1 MSKKWTKEEKKSQ
14 MKREAFLSILM
25 YLGFFLW
32 WYFTGYG
39 LEESRLLNSGSEK
52 IYIMGLPLW
61 FFLSCIVGYI
71 LFCIAS
77 ILAVRCFFKDFSFDD
92 TPAGDDREKNIE
104 HERAVR

>member
-14 MKREAFLSILM
+14 MKREAFISVLM
-25 YLGFFLW
+25 YVGFFLW

-39 LEESRLLNSGSEK
+39 LEESRVFGGGEGK
-52 IYIMGLPLW
+52 TYIMGLPLW

-77 ILAVRCFFKDFSFDD
+77 IVAVRCLFKNFSFDD
-92 TPAGDDREKNIE
+92 TAEDDCEKGIGD
-104 HERAVR
+104 ERTVR